1 MKFFEHTT
9 PIDLAIPHNPNSKI
23 NQRQSLHQIPRHDI
37 EMTDVGTYF
46 HPSLRLKEMSQPPLT
61 QQNEIVSHLN
71 IDNGTNDLS
80 DLSDTG
86 RHRSGVAEG
95 AGTA

>member
-1 MKFFEHTT
+1 
-9 PIDLAIPHNPNSKI
+9 
-23 NQRQSLHQIPRHDI
+23 
-37 EMTDVGTYF
+37 
-46 HPSLRLKEMSQPPLT
+46 MSHPPLT